1 MATPTYSDKPILD
14 ESKYAAVSWR
24 QALWMKAKVNLLPL
38 VVLNEILLSPF
49 VSRSKD
55 KPMKRVMGDGS
66 FRYLTDVLPGP
77 ELQLLMGSSAS
88 VYSNWATTHHLPIL
102 IDELED
108 GGKLFWIG
116 PKRTEK
122 MLLYCHGGAFIFPVQ
137 DCTISFWRYI
147 QLELEKRGIYVGV
160 AIMSYSLIPVSDF
173 PTPLRQTCQA
183 LNHLL
188 TVEKVKPSNLQL
200 VGDSAGGN
208 LVSQVLSTML
218 HPLFSPPI
226 IPTGTKLGGAYMM
239 SPWISSSPKI
249 SPSFSECDHSDVV
262 SAKSLLTWEATV
274 LGGASNPNID
284 IPYLEPL
291 RAPDDWFQG
300 LPDVVDR
307 VFVSTGS
314 AECFRDV
321 DRAFFH
327 DKIKPWHENSEFFEQ
342 IGGVHDDPFFD
353 FQVANGPLGERQTLT
368 PKILEWVSN
377 GFESKSFSG

>member
-1 MATPTYSDKPILD
+1 MDYHCITIDIHRTIPETCPELSEGEDDDASPANGGAGTDCGFVFSGTSTRGRRILSFLVTFHIRIEERDLEFGDINRMEFGDINPHVLPCAHTLNMATLTYSDKPILD

-24 QALWMKAKVNLLPL
+24 QALWMKVKVNLLPL

-55 KPMKRVMGDGS
+55 KPLKRVKGDGS

-77 ELQLLMGSSAS
+77 QVQLLMGSSVS

-137 DCTISFWRYI
+137 DWTISFWRYI

-226 IPTGTKLGGAYMM
+226 IP
-239 SPWISSSPKI
+239 P
-249 SPSFSECDHSDVV
+249 E
-262 SAKSLLTWEATV
+262 
-274 LGGASNPNID
+274 
-284 IPYLEPL
+284 
-291 RAPDDWFQG
+291 R
-300 LPDVVDR
+300 
-307 VFVSTGS
+307 
-314 AECFRDV
+314 
-321 DRAFFH
+321 
-327 DKIKPWHENSEFFEQ
+327 NSE
-342 IGGVHDDPFFD
+342 
-353 FQVANGPLGERQTLT
+353 ER
-368 PKILEWVSN
+368 I
-377 GFESKSFSG
+377 